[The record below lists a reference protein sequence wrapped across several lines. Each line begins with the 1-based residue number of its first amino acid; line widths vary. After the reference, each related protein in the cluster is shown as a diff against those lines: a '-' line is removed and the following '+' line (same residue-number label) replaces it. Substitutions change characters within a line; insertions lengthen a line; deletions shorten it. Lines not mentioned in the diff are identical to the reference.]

1 MDNHSLF
8 LVIICCLVA
17 CCGIMILVWL
27 WAHRIK
33 NAGVVDIFWSY
44 NFPVIAIIL
53 LLLAPGFEIRKVLI
67 CCMVIIAGT
76 RLGTHLAIRITKH
89 LNEEEGRYQQL
100 RKEWGPDPDTKF
112 FFFFQFQA
120 ISNVLLAVPFFIITF
135 NTNPVLSP
143 LEYAGAGLWLISV
156 LGEAIADAQ
165 LSTFKKDPA
174 NKGKVCDTGLWGY
187 SRHPNYFFEWLMWL
201 SYFVF
206 ALASPYGYLAIISPA
221 IILYLL
227 LKVTGI
233 PATEEQSL
241 RSKGEAFKRY
251 QQKTSVFIPW
261 FKRPHPTLSK
271 GEGSE
276 EKS

>member
-1 MDNHSLF
+1 MDNQSVIS
-8 LVIICCLVA
+8 LVIYCLLA
-17 CCGIMILVWL
+17 CCGIMVLVWL
-27 WAHRIK
+27 WAHKIK

-53 LLLAPGFEIRKVLI
+53 LLLAPGFETRKLLI
-67 CCMVIIAGT
+67 CSMVIIAGF
-76 RLGTHLAIRITKH
+76 RLGTHLAVRITKH
-89 LNEEEGRYQQL
+89 LDEEEGRYQQL
-100 RKEWGPDPDTKF
+100 RKEWAPNAERKF

-120 ISNVLLAVPFFIITF
+120 ISNVLLAIPFFIITL
-135 NTNPVLSP
+135 NTSKQLLPI
-143 LEYAGAGLWLISV
+143 EYAGAGLWLISV

-165 LSTFKKDPA
+165 LAAFKKDPA
-174 NKGKVCDTGLWGY
+174 NRGKICDTGLWGY
-187 SRHPNYFFEWLMWL
+187 SRHPNYFFEWLMWV

-233 PATEEQSL
+233 PATEAQSL
-241 RSKGEAFKRY
+241 RSKGLTFKAY

-261 FKRPHPTLSK
+261 FKRS
-271 GEGSE
+271 
-276 EKS
+276 

>member
-1 MDNHSLF
+1 MDNQSILSLV
-8 LVIICCLVA
+8 LYSLLA
-17 CCGIMILVWL
+17 CCGIMVIVWL
-27 WAHRIK
+27 WAHKIK

-53 LLLAPGFEIRKVLI
+53 LLFAPGFETRKLLI
-67 CCMVIIAGT
+67 CSMVIIAGF
-76 RLGTHLAIRITKH
+76 RLGTHLAVRVTKH

-100 RKEWGPDPDTKF
+100 RKEWAPNAEKKF

-120 ISNVLLAVPFFIITF
+120 ISNVLLAIPFFIIAL
-135 NTNPVLSP
+135 NTSKQLSP
-143 LEYAGAGLWLISV
+143 LEYAGAVLWLISV

-165 LSTFKKDPA
+165 LASFKKDPA
-174 NKGKVCDTGLWGY
+174 NKGKICDTGLWGY

-233 PATEEQSL
+233 PATEAQSL
-241 RSKGEAFKRY
+241 RSKGEAFKLY

-261 FKRPHPTLSK
+261 FK
-271 GEGSE
+271 
-276 EKS
+276 KS

>member
-1 MDNHSLF
+1 MDSHSAL
-8 LVIICCLVA
+8 LIILCCLAA
-17 CCGIMILVWL
+17 CCGIMIFVWL
-27 WAHRIK
+27 WAHKIK

-53 LLLAPGFEIRKVLI
+53 LLLSPGFETRKLLI
-67 CCMVIIAGT
+67 CGMVIIAGA
-76 RLGTHLAIRITKH
+76 RLGTHLAIRILKH

-100 RKEWGPDPDTKF
+100 RKEWSPDPDTKF

-120 ISNVLLAVPFFIITF
+120 VSDVLLAIPFFVITF
-135 NTNPVLSP
+135 NTSPQLAP
-143 LEYAGAGLWLISV
+143 LEYVGAGLWLISV
-156 LGEAIADAQ
+156 IGEAVADAQ
-165 LSTFKKDPA
+165 LAAFKKDPA

-187 SRHPNYFFEWLMWL
+187 SRHPNYFFELLMWV

-206 ALASPYGYLAIISPA
+206 ALASPYGYMAIISPA

-241 RSKGEAFKRY
+241 RSKGEAFKQY

-261 FKRPHPTLSK
+261 FKK
-271 GEGSE
+271 G
-276 EKS
+276 